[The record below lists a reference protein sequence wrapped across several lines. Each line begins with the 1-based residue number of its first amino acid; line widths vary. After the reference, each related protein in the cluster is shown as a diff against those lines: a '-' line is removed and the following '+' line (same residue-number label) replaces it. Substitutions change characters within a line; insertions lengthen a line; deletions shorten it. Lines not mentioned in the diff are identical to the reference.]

1 MLTHRQNARKKARR
15 WQIAALACTAV
26 AGAALFLPIGNV
38 FSPKM
43 VEIPTTDRS
52 RFVQPDVPFGSPK
65 LGMSVATLK
74 ELFPLVSPGGPGDED
89 DPVTEVSQDK
99 TQIPPAPPPPVGVWE
114 YIGSIITP
122 TSKRAFVRVDQQQH
136 LVTEGAGVNETKVVA
151 IAADQL
157 TIETQGVRTVVALN
171 TRTMDFPTTPPK
183 KPVAFRTPPNPGGP
197 AGPGVVGGPNNP
209 MARTHTGQAPP
220 SMVTP
225 PPQAPAAFDQMRA
238 QAMNEAARRG
248 QQAMDM
254 PKRMSGEQLDSM
266 RKLLSDG
273 GLDPSAKR
281 EIMQKMGMKAGTPTD
296 QTLQH
301 LKESGIEVDE
311 SMMGAA
317 KELEGMSGEMTD
329 EQKKAEE
336 AGKGG

>member
-1 MLTHRQNARKKARR
+1 MLTHRQNARMKARR
-15 WQIAALACTAV
+15 WQIAAAACTAV
-26 AGAALFLPIGNV
+26 AAAALFLPMGNM
-38 FSPKM
+38 FSPKK
-43 VEIPTTDRS
+43 VEIPITDRS
-52 RFVQPDVPFGSPK
+52 QFVQPDAPFGSPK

-74 ELFPLVSPGGPGDED
+74 KLFPLVSPEPED
-89 DPVTEVSQDK
+89 DPVTEISQGPEA
-99 TQIPPAPPPPVGVWE
+99 IPKPPPPPVGVWE

-136 LVTEGAGVNETKVVA
+136 LVAEGAGVNETKVVA

-209 MARTHTGQAPP
+209 MARTHGGQAPP

-238 QAMNEAARRG
+238 QAMSEAARRG
-248 QQAMDM
+248 QPPIDS

-266 RKLLSDG
+266 RKMLSDG

-281 EIMQKMGMKAGTPTD
+281 ELMQKMGMKAGTPTD